1 MDPETDDTYVS
12 KTLESLRRAQEQLT
26 AADGPFP
33 LAEEEVEHFGTSQRY
48 LCYQKG
54 PNSLTCHTLPEF
66 FSDSFARHTDKD
78 FLVYEGDRFT
88 FGETLDIAVALSRT
102 LAQTY
107 GVQRGSCVAIAGRNF
122 PEWVFTLIAV
132 NGFLSAVSL
141 PVNAWWTG
149 TELKYGL
156 EDSQTC
162 LLVADLE
169 RLDRAPFLEQMGI
182 PAVCMRA
189 GARIPPQNA
198 QRFEELVILG
208 KSLNPLPRRPVD
220 QDDRAMLMYTSGTTA
235 MPKGVVLTHRGI
247 CSATNT
253 LSLWNYGKEVSSQR
267 NVILASPLFHV
278 NGSHVGL
285 FGSICRGEKLV
296 MMYKWDAGRALKLI
310 EDEKVQAIVG
320 VPTNTYD
327 LVNHPDFKKYDTS
340 SMVGVGGGGAAFAAP
355 MIKRVK
361 DTFQNARASTGY
373 GLTETNAVSVVMPA
387 ELFPARPTSCGL
399 PAVNVNV
406 CILDENNHKLPP
418 GGVGEICFRGATIM
432 KEYWRKPDKTSE
444 VFHIDEHG
452 QLWFRSGDIGALD
465 EQNFVYIL
473 DRAKDIIIRGG
484 ENISCAEVEQAIFEH
499 PTVAEVAAIG
509 LPHENLGETV
519 AVAVVFKTGS
529 SAPDAEELREHAA
542 SLLPRHMVPSDV
554 FVWKEALPRGATGKI
569 QKRDI
574 REEITKSRKERQ
586 TPPSKL

>member
-12 KTLESLRRAQEQLT
+12 KTLESLRRRLFAQRLRLEEGLLQVRSEEQRAQEQLT

-33 LAEEEVEHFGTSQRY
+33 LAEEEV
-48 LCYQKG
+48 
-54 PNSLTCHTLPEF
+54 
-66 FSDSFARHTDKD
+66 
-78 FLVYEGDRFT
+78 YEGDRFT
-88 FGETLDIAVALSRT
+88 YGETLDIAVALSRT

-107 GVQRGSCVAIAGRNF
+107 GVQRGLGLAQARRLTE
-122 PEWVFTLIAV
+122 EWVFTLIAV

-141 PVNAWWTG
+141 PVNAWWT
-149 TELKYGL
+149 
-156 EDSQTC
+156 
-162 LLVADLE
+162 
-169 RLDRAPFLEQMGI
+169 GI

-235 MPKGVVLTHRGI
+235 MPRL
-247 CSATNT
+247 
-253 LSLWNYGKEVSSQR
+253 
-267 NVILASPLFHV
+267 
-278 NGSHVGL
+278 
-285 FGSICRGEKLV
+285 GEKLV

-542 SLLPRHMVPSDV
+542 SLLPRHMVRHLGWMRSFLPWTACPSSHGD
-554 FVWKEALPRGATGKI
+554 GKG
-569 QKRDI
+569 
-574 REEITKSRKERQ
+574 T
-586 TPPSKL
+586 L